1 MNVELVS
8 DFIKNNLIVKK
19 SQYTEEKNV
28 ENVIAKQ
35 LNAEFGKVHQQYS
48 IGGFLGLKCD
58 IDLHDGKVGIEVKLA
73 KLLTTSSIER
83 LFGQSLYYSR
93 RTYKQNL
100 IVLIVGTEK
109 QYNRILDEVSD
120 ILNEIGV
127 KFIYLQV
134 V

>member
-1 MNVELVS
+1 MLMDVELVS
-8 DFIKNNLIVKK
+8 EFLKNNVIVKK

-28 ENVIAKQ
+28 ENIISKQ

-100 IVLIVGTEK
+100 IVKSL
-109 QYNRILDEVSD
+109 
-120 ILNEIGV
+120 
-127 KFIYLQV
+127 
-134 V
+134 